1 MSIKMIPERY
11 YFGPDRLNDAQTL
24 LASQL
29 PARLLFILCLSS
41 QEATFSEARPHR
53 AQGQG
58 WATAA
63 RTTGLEPTSFLG
75 RLCNELVKNVTFMG
89 KV

>member
-1 MSIKMIPERY
+1 MSIKMVPERY

-41 QEATFSEARPHR
+41 QEATFLEARPQR
-53 AQGQG
+53 AQGHCRPHHE
-58 WATAA
+58 A
-63 RTTGLEPTSFLG
+63 
-75 RLCNELVKNVTFMG
+75 
-89 KV
+89 

>member
-1 MSIKMIPERY
+1 MSIKMVPERY

-41 QEATFSEARPHR
+41 QEAAFSEAHPQR

-75 RLCNELVKNVTFMG
+75 RLCSELVKNTTSMG